1 MYQYGKRLTQMIVA
15 DVFKPAH
22 YDPCVTWLAPSD
34 EVGPLMCGFYK
45 NSTGGSFKTI
55 PLSVL

>member
-1 MYQYGKRLTQMIVA
+1 MIVA

-22 YDPCVTWLAPSD
+22 YGPCVTWLAPCD